1 MRAAGG
7 GECSCPDFCCDV
19 CELSG
24 IGILGLAFLDRFL
37 TVLPNMFCLNY
48 FAIRLALS
56 GCEIGPSDLAGGV
69 AAQGGPPIGFDD
81 EDLAAT
87 KSLGDEGLAATGSAI
102 KPVRAIPDACEDIP
116 RDGARLFG

>member
-56 GCEIGPSDLAGGV
+56 GCEIGPSDLA
-69 AAQGGPPIGFDD
+69 PIGFDD